1 MKIAV
6 VGAGVVGLAA
16 AHELCNRGHEVTV
29 FDKNGAAGEGST
41 FANGG
46 ICSQSYALPF
56 SGVGVSV
63 NHLSRFSQL
72 TRKITRLR
80 KGSLPDLRW
89 LWQAASHGS
98 EETATSRIRF
108 AQQLIQS
115 SIEINDAAI
124 KDGMLELEQSDG
136 QLILLR
142 NDEELNTIHRV
153 LNSMNALEMPFQ
165 VLEASELE
173 VAEPS
178 LQNHGHI
185 RKAIRLPTDR
195 VMNCRQF
202 VLAIKQQFTQAGGK
216 LAFQSE
222 VTELVAGAQPMVRL
236 ASGEQHVFDHVVL
249 CTSTA
254 RNKIT
259 LRTPA
264 LSAIAELSAY
274 ALSVGIREPLNAPKS
289 AVQDH
294 KTGITISR
302 LGKRLRVCGGAEL
315 NRGSAGDHDKR
326 VIARLFNA
334 LDQYFPGAANY
345 AGGSQV
351 WRGSCG
357 YTPDGLPLV
366 GNAGAPGLWINLGHG
381 ANGWGMASGSAR
393 LLCEQI
399 EGRPASLSGD
409 FLHPLRFNR

>member
-1 MKIAV
+1 M
-6 VGAGVVGLAA
+6 GLAA

-46 ICSQSYALPF
+46 ICSPAYALPF
-56 SGVGVSV
+56 SGTQISG
-63 NHLSRFSQL
+63 NHLSRFSNLARKL
-72 TRKITRLR
+72 TRFR
-80 KGSLPDLRW
+80 KGLLPDLRW
-89 LWQAASHGS
+89 LWQLSGRDS
-98 EETATSRIRF
+98 EETITSRIRF
-108 AQQLIQS
+108 AQQLIQY

-124 KDGMLELEQSDG
+124 KNGMLELEQSDG
-136 QLILLR
+136 QLVLLR
-142 NDEELNTIHRV
+142 NDEELNAFQVV
-153 LNSMNALEMPFQ
+153 LGSMKSLEIPYQ
-165 VLEASELE
+165 VLEASELS

-185 RKAIRLPTDR
+185 SKAIRLPTDR

-202 VLAIKQQFTQAGGK
+202 ALAIKQQFVQAGGN

-222 VTELVAGAQPMVRL
+222 VTEIIAGTQPAVRL
-236 ASGEQHVFDHVVL
+236 ASGEQHLFDHVVL

-254 RNKIT
+254 RNNIT
-259 LRTPA
+259 LKTPA
-264 LSAIAELSAY
+264 ISAIAEISAY

-289 AVQDH
+289 AIQDH

-315 NRGSAGDHDKR
+315 HRGSAGDHDKR

-334 LDQYFPGAANY
+334 LDQHFPGAANY

-366 GNAGAPGLWINLGHG
+366 GNAGAPGLWVNLGHG